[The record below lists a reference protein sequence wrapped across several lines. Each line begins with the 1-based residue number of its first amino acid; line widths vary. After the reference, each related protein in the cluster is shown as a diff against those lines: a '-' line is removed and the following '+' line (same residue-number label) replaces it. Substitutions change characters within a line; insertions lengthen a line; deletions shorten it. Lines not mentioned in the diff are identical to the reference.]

1 MRSKTK
7 FPLEVELNLCSFLK
21 LSWENGWLDEY
32 SDNHFLIKAIE
43 NRLVHFVAIEQL
55 INNNINFVNM
65 VNPDGSINS
74 NHFNLNFC
82 INFSRRLEGL
92 YNSFGKDAIKRFI
105 TDQLSAGKQNYS
117 EDAFFQA
124 LSEISILSFFT
135 SLRAWTKIAY
145 EPPVINGVNNK
156 NPEASFSG
164 TFLCKDPTN
173 PPKNIKKSIV
183 LNVEVKSPQF
193 PHDSHTN
200 EKIAI
205 PTVLLTSEGKQ
216 KVKDFC
222 AENNIRYLD
231 PRILKIRDFIN
242 SAASKFNTPQKDEY
256 NILYINWSFRD
267 FPSNAF
273 LEAWALL
280 TNEKNGILIH
290 QKYAKKI
297 GIDPDALNKISAI
310 VVYTESLEGIAFS
323 DFRYVWQQ
331 NGAGQR
337 FRMWVTN
344 NELRQLEREGNSD
357 ILFKITGMRP
367 SDPLTQYVMLDG
379 KSKNNNERVEASCL
393 GYELHNVIKENID

>member
-1 MRSKTK
+1 MRSTTK
-7 FPLEVELNLCSFLK
+7 FPLEAELDLCSFLK
-21 LSWENGWLDEY
+21 FSWENGWLDEY
-32 SDNHFLIKAIE
+32 SNDHFLIKAIE

-92 YNSFGKDAIKRFI
+92 YHDFGEDAIKRFI
-105 TDQLSAGKQNYS
+105 TDQLSAGKHNYS

-135 SLRAWTKIAY
+135 SLREWTKIIY
-145 EPPVINGVNNK
+145 EPPVVNGVNNK
-156 NPEASFSG
+156 NPEASFCG
-164 TFLCKDPTN
+164 VFECKDQADSHEHVE
-173 PPKNIKKSIV
+173 KSIT

-200 EKIAI
+200 EKIVI
-205 PTVLLTSEGKQ
+205 PTVLLSPEGKEN
-216 KVKDFC
+216 VKNFC
-222 AENNIRYLD
+222 KENNIRYLD
-231 PRILKIRDFIN
+231 PRVLKIRDFIN
-242 SAASKFNTPQKDEY
+242 SATSKFNIPEQDEY

-273 LEAWALL
+273 LEAWSLL

-290 QKYAKKI
+290 QKYAEEI
-297 GIDPDALNKISAI
+297 GVNPEAFEKISAI

-337 FRMWVTN
+337 FRMWIIN
-344 NELRQLEREGNSD
+344 DELRQLEREGKSD
-357 ILFKITGMRP
+357 IVFNITRMRP
-367 SDPLTQYVMLDG
+367 SDPLTQYVMIDG
-379 KSKNNNERVEASCL
+379 KSKNDSERVESAYL
-393 GYELHNVIKENID
+393 AYQLHNVIKENIS

>member
-1 MRSKTK
+1 MRSTTK
-7 FPLEVELNLCSFLK
+7 FPLEAELDLCSFLK
-21 LSWENGWLDEY
+21 FSWENGWLDEY
-32 SDNHFLIKAIE
+32 SNDHFLIKAIE

-92 YNSFGKDAIKRFI
+92 YHDFGEEAIKRFI
-105 TDQLSAGKQNYS
+105 TDQLSAGKHNYS

-135 SLRAWTKIAY
+135 SLREWTKIIY
-145 EPPVINGVNNK
+145 EPPVVNGVNNK
-156 NPEASFSG
+156 NPEASFCG
-164 TFLCKDPTN
+164 VFECKDQADSHEHVE
-173 PPKNIKKSIV
+173 KSIT

-205 PTVLLTSEGKQ
+205 PTVLLSPEGREN
-216 KVKDFC
+216 VKNFC
-222 AENNIRYLD
+222 KENNIRYLD
-231 PRILKIRDFIN
+231 PRVLKIRDFIN
-242 SAASKFNTPQKDEY
+242 SATSKFNIPEQDEY

-273 LEAWALL
+273 LEAWSLL

-290 QKYAKKI
+290 QKYAEEI
-297 GIDPDALNKISAI
+297 GVNPEAFEKISAI

-337 FRMWVTN
+337 FRMWIIN
-344 NELRQLEREGNSD
+344 DELRQLEREGKSD
-357 ILFKITGMRP
+357 IVFNITRMRP
-367 SDPLTQYVMLDG
+367 SDPLTQYVMIDG
-379 KSKNNNERVEASCL
+379 KSKNDSERVESAYL
-393 GYELHNVIKENID
+393 AYQLHNVIKENIS